1 MLKIKNQICDKE
13 DLMVNE
19 AEEEEERIFEWTLLY
34 ATKSGKIFA
43 VSENLDKSTLVC

>member
-13 DLMVNE
+13 DLMINE
-19 AEEEEERIFEWTLLY
+19 GEEEERIFEWTLLY
-34 ATKSGKIFA
+34 ATKSGKIFG